1 MAGLPFLG
9 SKGSTEM
16 NKGSWKH
23 GWEAPSTP
31 PSLVRDST
39 HVVWRAHKPHWQA
52 SKAGEKIPANLS
64 LNYWPEMLPPI
75 CPCVQFCPPDLL
87 LGVQVA
93 LSTNSTFEN
102 FLSAVSR
109 CRFWGMLS
117 GGKMGSPQASFQFP
131 LFSQKSFSPSCQM
144 PIL

>member
-64 LNYWPEMLPPI
+64 LNYWPEILPPI
-75 CPCVQFCPPDLL
+75 CPCVQFCLPALL
-87 LGVQVA
+87 LGVQVG
-93 LSTNSTFEN
+93 L
-102 FLSAVSR
+102 V
-109 CRFWGMLS
+109 
-117 GGKMGSPQASFQFP
+117 QIQP
-131 LFSQKSFSPSCQM
+131 LKISS
-144 PIL
+144 LL